1 MNLHLQNKH
10 ILITGGSK
18 GIGLACAAAFLQEG
32 AHVTLVARNAETLAG
47 ARQLLIDGA
56 PEGAKVQTVSAD
68 LTSATA
74 AATALTEAEALG
86 GPVDVLVNSAGAA
99 KRTPAADLTPQS
111 WQDAMQSKFFSY
123 INICDPVIKKMA
135 ARREGVIINIIGNS
149 GKVANPVHL
158 PGGSANAALILAT
171 TGLANAYASQGVRV
185 NAISPGSTLTERLG
199 KAIALDAKNAQISPE
214 VALARITDKLPLGRI
229 AQPEEIAQAVLF
241 LASSQ
246 ASYVTG
252 ANLMMDGAMVPV
264 I

>member
-1 MNLHLQNKH
+1 MNLHLQSKH

-32 AHVTLVARNAETLAG
+32 AHVTLIARSAETLAG
-47 ARQLLIDGA
+47 ARQFLLSGA
-56 PEGAKVQTVSAD
+56 PSGSQVHTVAAD
-68 LTSATA
+68 LTSAAA
-74 AATALTEAEALG
+74 AATALTQAEALG
-86 GPVDVLVNSAGAA
+86 GPIDVLVNSAGAA

-123 INICDPVIKKMA
+123 INICDPTIKKMA
-135 ARREGVIINIIGNS
+135 IRRQGVIINIIGNS

-158 PGGSANAALILAT
+158 PGGSANAALMLASA
-171 TGLANAYASQGVRV
+171 GLANAYACQGVRV
-185 NAISPGSTLTERLG
+185 NAISPGSTLTERLE
-199 KAIALDAKNAQISPE
+199 KAIAVDAKNAQISPE
-214 VALARITDKLPLGRI
+214 VALARITEKLPLGRI

-252 ANLMMDGAMVPV
+252 ANLVMDGALVPM